1 MDIPQTLLVIVVT
14 IGVMFLLY
22 KYGSSISLSSTSSN
36 LVGSAVDGKK
46 QFDSGVT
53 LPTSINQPQ
62 GLTFSYAA
70 WIRVDDFS
78 YRYGQE
84 KVVFIKGPTDLSSM
98 CPGVFIDANT
108 NSMLVK
114 VDTYGSREVIVVS
127 NLSAKKWFHLAI
139 AIDQDSID
147 VYINGVLYT
156 HRSIPQVPRQNP
168 SSVHVGVGGG
178 FDGKISSLNYYNY
191 FLQPADVKS
200 VMGSPPELDKSE
212 VSAPQPPYY
221 DITWWTGRR

>member
-1 MDIPQTLLVIVVT
+1 MDSTSILLIVVVT
-14 IGVMFLLY
+14 CAVLFLLY
-22 KYGSSISLSSTSSN
+22 KYGSSIGLSSSSN
-36 LVGSAVDGKK
+36 QLVGPSVDGKK
-46 QFDSGVT
+46 QFDSGVS

-70 WIRVDDFS
+70 WIKVDDFS

-98 CPGVFIDANT
+98 CPGVFFDGNT
-108 NSMLVK
+108 NSMLIK
-114 VDTYGSREVIVVS
+114 VDTFGAREVIVVS
-127 NLSAKKWFHLAI
+127 NISAKKWFHLAI
-139 AIDQDSID
+139 AVDQDSID

-168 SSVHVGVGGG
+168 STVHVGVGGG
-178 FDGKISSLNYYNY
+178 FDGQVASLNYYNY

-200 VMGSPPELDKSE
+200 IMGSPPELDKST
-212 VSAPQPPYY
+212 VAAPQPPYY
-221 DITWWTGRR
+221 DITWWTGR

>member
-53 LPTSINQPQ
+53 LPISINQPQ

>member
-1 MDIPQTLLVIVVT
+1 MDIVSSLLVIVVT
-14 IGVMFLLY
+14 LATLFLLY
-22 KYGSSISLSSTSSN
+22 KYGSSIGLSSSSN
-36 LVGSAVDGKK
+36 QLLGPAVDGKK
-46 QFDSGVT
+46 QFDSGVSI
-53 LPTSINQPQ
+53 PTSINQTE

-98 CPGVFIDANT
+98 CPGVFLDANT
-108 NSMLVK
+108 NALLVK
-114 VDTYGSREVIVVS
+114 VDTFGIREIVTVP

-139 AIDQDSID
+139 AVDQDSVD
-147 VYINGVLYT
+147 VYINGVLHT
-156 HRSIPQVPRQNP
+156 HHSIAQLPRQNP

-191 FLQPADVKS
+191 FLKPDDVTAI
-200 VMGSPPELDKSE
+200 MGSPPQPDPNET
-212 VSAPQPPYY
+212 SAPQPPYY

>member
-1 MDIPQTLLVIVVT
+1 MDIVSSLLVVVVT
-14 IGVMFLLY
+14 IAVLFLLY
-22 KYGSSISLSSTSSN
+22 KYGSSLGVSASSN
-36 LVGSAVDGKK
+36 QLLGSAVDGKK

-84 KVVFIKGPTDLSSM
+84 KVIFIKGPTDLSSM
-98 CPGVFIDANT
+98 CPGVFLDANT
-108 NSMLVK
+108 NSLLVK
-114 VDTYGSREVIVVS
+114 LDTYGAREVVVVS

-139 AIDQDSID
+139 AVDQDSID
-147 VYINGVLYT
+147 VYINGTLYT
-156 HRSIPQVPRQNP
+156 HHSIAQLPRSNP

-191 FLQPADVKS
+191 FLQPADVKA
-200 VMGSPPELDKSE
+200 VMGSPPELDPNE
-212 VSAPQPPYY
+212 TSAPQPPYY
-221 DITWWTGRR
+221 DITWWTGR

>member
-1 MDIPQTLLVIVVT
+1 MDIISSLLVIVVT
-14 IGVMFLLY
+14 VATLFLLY
-22 KYGSSISLSSTSSN
+22 KYGSSIGVSSSSN
-36 LVGSAVDGKK
+36 QLVGPAVDGKK
-46 QFDSGVT
+46 QFDSSVT
-53 LPTSINQPQ
+53 LPTSINQSQ

-98 CPGVFIDANT
+98 CPGVFLDGNT
-108 NSMLVK
+108 NALLVK
-114 VDTYGSREVIVVS
+114 VDTFGIREVVTVP

-139 AIDQDSID
+139 AVDQDSID
-147 VYINGVLYT
+147 VYINGILHT
-156 HRSIPQVPRQNP
+156 HHSIAQLPRQNP

-178 FDGKISSLNYYNY
+178 FDGKVSSLNYYNY
-191 FLQPADVKS
+191 FLKESDVTS
-200 VMGSPPELDKSE
+200 VMGSPPQQDTSE
-212 VSAPQPPYY
+212 TNAPQPPYY